1 MNSFIT
7 ARRKQ
12 KRNSLRIDNFSLQ
25 TGDKKSEY
33 EYECDK
39 QYTDINSLIDTNSMS
54 SQVTYKSDKNEYL
67 ETNQQQVNCSICNS
81 NESKYSFVIL
91 SCGHI
96 FHTKCIGELHTKN
109 KNNIIDRD
117 FLLSQECNVCNKTI
131 DTEDMMY
138 IHSKFLK
145 NLKTTLEDKELDIS
159 LLNNKLSMIKEE
171 LRVHYEHKQKLENE
185 RDISKQISIVV
196 STLL

>member
-25 TGDKKSEY
+25 TSDDKKS

-67 ETNQQQVNCSICNS
+67 ETNQQVNCSICNS
-81 NESKYSFVIL
+81 KDSKYSFVIL

-96 FHTKCIGELHTKN
+96 FHAKCIGELHTKN
-109 KNNIIDRD
+109 KNNIIDKD
-117 FLLSQECNVCNKTI
+117 FLLSQECNVCSKTI

-145 NLKTTLEDKELDIS
+145 NLKTTLEDKEVGIS

-185 RDISKQISIVV
+185 RDISKQISIVI